1 MEGIMEREHDHS
13 PVSRDHHAVEPSA
26 SDQVGEGVGGIG
38 GTLAGAALG
47 SAGGP
52 IGALIGGIA
61 GAVGGWWA
69 GRSVSEAA
77 AHYTQED
84 DNYYRS
90 HYEADASR
98 PRDLDYDRART
109 GYAAGHLAGMNPE
122 YRDRDWDGIAPDI
135 RAGWRDDVQG
145 PWDRM
150 EGSVRHGWEHARHR
164 LGGLTENIG
173 DRMEGGTDRLGS
185 STERTGERIDNRS
198 ERLD

>member
-1 MEGIMEREHDHS
+1 MANDHDHS
-13 PVSRDHHAVEPSA
+13 PISRDHHAVEPSA
-26 SDQVGEGVGGIG
+26 GDQVGEGVGGIG

-52 IGALIGGIA
+52 IGTLIGGIA

-90 HYEADASR
+90 HYEADAAR
-98 PRDLDYDRART
+98 PRDLEYDRART

-122 YRDRDWDGIAPDI
+122 YRDREWGDVSRDI
-135 RAGWRDDVQG
+135 RAGWRDDQHG

-150 EGSVRHGWEHARHR
+150 EASVRHGWEHARHR
-164 LGGLTENIG
+164 LGDLAENTGDHIERGTDKLGGSFERAG
-173 DRMEGGTDRLGS
+173 DRIENRTDRM
-185 STERTGERIDNRS
+185 D
-198 ERLD
+198 

>member
-1 MEGIMEREHDHS
+1 MPNEHDHS
-13 PVSRDHHAVEPSA
+13 PISRDHHATEPSVG
-26 SDQVGEGVGGIG
+26 DQVGEGVGGIG

-52 IGALIGGIA
+52 IGTLIGGIA

-90 HYEADASR
+90 HYEADAAR
-98 PRDLDYDRART
+98 PRDVDYDRARA
-109 GYAAGHLAGMNPE
+109 GYAAGHLAGLNPD
-122 YRDRDWDGIAPDI
+122 YRERDWDTVSRDI
-135 RAGWRDDVQG
+135 RAGWRDDQHG

-150 EGSVRHGWEHARHR
+150 EATVRHGWEHARHR
-164 LGGLTENIG
+164 IGDLAENAGDHIERGTDHLGGSVERAGDSIERRT
-173 DRMEGGTDRLGS
+173 DRMD
-185 STERTGERIDNRS
+185 
-198 ERLD
+198 

>member
-1 MEGIMEREHDHS
+1 MPHDHDHS
-13 PVSRDHHAVEPSA
+13 PISRDHHTREPSVG
-26 SDQVGEGVGGIG
+26 DQVGEGVGGIG

-52 IGALIGGIA
+52 IGTLIGGIA

-69 GRSVSEAA
+69 GRSASEAA

-84 DNYYRS
+84 DAYYRS

-109 GYAAGHLAGMNPE
+109 GYAAGHLAGLNPE
-122 YRDRDWDGIAPDI
+122 YRDRDWNEVSRDL
-135 RAGWRDDVQG
+135 RAGWRDDQLG

-150 EGSVRHGWEHARHR
+150 ESRARHGWEHARHR
-164 LGGLTENIG
+164 IGDLVENAGDAVERGTDHLGGAAERAG
-173 DRMEGGTDRLGS
+173 DRIERRTDRM
-185 STERTGERIDNRS
+185 D
-198 ERLD
+198 